1 MERVRPSARV
11 VYSAHNV
18 EYDFAQA
25 RTRRS
30 IVSNAALRRLAA
42 LESRAVRASALV
54 VTCTAADAE
63 RMRDLYGGP
72 TRFEVIPNGFDE
84 ALLDGDRRRERE
96 RARAALG
103 IAADQVAIV
112 FVGGPA
118 QHNRDAARFLEHE
131 LMPRLGEWARLLI
144 AGQCGGGRGEARGGA
159 VRRLGY
165 VEDLKA
171 LYAAADIAVNPV
183 TYGSGSS
190 VKIAEYLAAGLPI
203 VTTPVGARGY
213 EHLGG
218 RLCVTSLPE
227 FAVAVANLRPSRPGD
242 LPASREP
249 AWTELGRRLYAAYAR
264 LLADGAS
271 PGTARAAMEA
281 GCALRIFNA

>member
-1 MERVRPSARV
+1 
-11 VYSAHNV
+11 
-18 EYDFAQA
+18 
-25 RTRRS
+25 
-30 IVSNAALRRLAA
+30 
-42 LESRAVRASALV
+42 
-54 VTCTAADAE
+54 
-63 RMRDLYGGP
+63 
-72 TRFEVIPNGFDE
+72 
-84 ALLDGDRRRERE
+84 
-96 RARAALG
+96 
-103 IAADQVAIV
+103 
-112 FVGGPA
+112 
-118 QHNRDAARFLEHE
+118 
-131 LMPRLGEWARLLI
+131 
-144 AGQCGGGRGEARGGA
+144 

-183 TYGSGSS
+183 AYGSGSS

-271 PGTARAAMEA
+271 PATARAAMEA
-281 GCALRIFNA
+281 ACALRIFNA